1 MGKKS
6 SGPWGPW
13 GKAPRSILRDS
24 SLTLTARLLMLDLLE
39 RVGDQPS
46 RAISRRTL
54 AADLGVSLS
63 TLDRAI
69 HELVEAGLLACSLPV
84 EGRVTHYKPTPP
96 EASSVVTHD
105 EGVSSPM
112 TRGVVT
118 HDDANKQDFLEI
130 DSKQAQQPESL
141 TRSKPSESA
150 ADTRASRQKAT
161 RDPVLLGDPLAIFDV
176 LMRLPEHLKPQQTS
190 QVLDAITQA
199 LSRGWTP
206 ESLSDAIKAE
216 ITNPRAGAGLTV
228 KVLLSLSQQP
238 PQEHK
243 QEQQQSPQRS
253 SPRPEDRPDLSELIG
268 TGTPELNAQRAA
280 EIRQSLA
287 GAKRS

>member
-1 MGKKS
+1 M
-6 SGPWGPW
+6 P
-13 GKAPRSILRDS
+13 
-24 SLTLTARLLMLDLLE
+24 
-39 RVGDQPS
+39 
-46 RAISRRTL
+46 RRTIDRAL
-54 AADLGVSLS
+54 SDLVAADVLTVKHTGRTTIYEPLDPLAIPSCFANMANQSCQSGES
-63 TLDRAI
+63 TEQ
-69 HELVEAGLLACSLPV
+69 EL
-84 EGRVTHYKPTPP
+84 
-96 EASSVVTHD
+96 
-105 EGVSSPM
+105 
-112 TRGVVT
+112 
-118 HDDANKQDFLEI
+118 LEI
-130 DSKQAQQPESL
+130 DSKQAQPPESRMRAK
-141 TRSKPSESA
+141 TSESA
-150 ADTRASRQKAT
+150 ADTRASRQKAS

-253 SPRPEDRPDLSELIG
+253 SPRPEDRPDLSELTG
-268 TGTPELNAQRAA
+268 TGTPELAARRAA